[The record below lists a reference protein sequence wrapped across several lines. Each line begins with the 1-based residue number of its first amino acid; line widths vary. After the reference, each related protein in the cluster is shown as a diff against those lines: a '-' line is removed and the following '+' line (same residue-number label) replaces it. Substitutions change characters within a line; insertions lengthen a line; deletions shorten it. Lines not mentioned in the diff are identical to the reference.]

1 MVYEVNQQ
9 LQCDISKLKSQNS
22 SQYLHFLAG
31 ELSTLARL
39 SALSNLD
46 LQLICV
52 SQVVS
57 SHAEPAGG
65 NLLDG

>member
-1 MVYEVNQQ
+1 MVYKLRTAAAV
-9 LQCDISKLKSQNS
+9 CDKPE
-22 SQYLHFLAG
+22 QYLHFLARQ
-31 ELSTLARL
+31 LSTLARL

-52 SQVVS
+52 SQVVG
-57 SHAEPAGG
+57 SHAESARG

>member
-1 MVYEVNQQ
+1 MK
-9 LQCDISKLKSQNS
+9 CDIS

-52 SQVVS
+52 SQVVG

-65 NLLDG
+65 DLLDG